1 MSRDSLLRT
10 ACLAVALTC
19 VLGSPTLCAPLR
31 VGIFADLHAR
41 DRNSPLDGFLI
52 VDRPRR
58 LGEPKI
64 PNGLSVRAVLEEPG
78 NVIAVFQ
85 GHDHW
90 GGYTQIEAIHHVT
103 FAALIGRIGGKPL
116 TWAYVT
122 LAPESRT
129 IEIVGEGEQQ
139 HVHLDY

>member
-58 LGEPKI
+58 LGEPEI
-64 PNGLSVRAVLEEPG
+64 PNGLSVKAVLEEAGTLSPSSRG
-78 NVIAVFQ
+78 TTT
-85 GHDHW
+85 G
-90 GGYTQIEAIHHVT
+90 
-103 FAALIGRIGGKPL
+103 AATRRSGRSTTSHSP
-116 TWAYVT
+116 
-122 LAPESRT
+122 
-129 IEIVGEGEQQ
+129 
-139 HVHLDY
+139 H